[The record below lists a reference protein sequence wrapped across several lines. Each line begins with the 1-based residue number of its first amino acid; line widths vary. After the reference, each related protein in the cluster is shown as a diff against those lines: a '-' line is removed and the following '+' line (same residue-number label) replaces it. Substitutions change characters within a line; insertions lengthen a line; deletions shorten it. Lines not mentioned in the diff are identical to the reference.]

1 MQSQPNIIKN
11 TKNKTAPW
19 WFVKSNANIGK
30 IKDIK
35 KSHEFFF
42 REFEKISEDNKL
54 LKQTLNYITSKTD

>member
-1 MQSQPNIIKN
+1 MIWLADYEKYKDYTVEQLKQE
-11 TKNKTAPW
+11 
-19 WFVKSNANIGK
+19 

>member
-1 MQSQPNIIKN
+1 MADYEKYKDYTVEQLKQEIE
-11 TKNKTAPW
+11 
-19 WFVKSNANIGK
+19 
-30 IKDIK
+30 DIK